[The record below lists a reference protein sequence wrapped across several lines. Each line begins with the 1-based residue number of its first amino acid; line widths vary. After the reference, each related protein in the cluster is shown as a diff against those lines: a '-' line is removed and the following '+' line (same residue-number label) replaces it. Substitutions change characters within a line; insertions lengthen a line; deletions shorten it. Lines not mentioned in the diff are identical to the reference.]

1 VSDNTIGRTGSAI
14 LAVIAFSIALACL
27 TAWPQT
33 RGNRRTA
40 KSTQP
45 YKGITAGYV
54 GSQECALCHPDIYEK
69 YSRTDMGR
77 SITTA
82 TPASLASVPT
92 PALFFDQRL
101 NRHFELFARDGGLYQ
116 SEYELTAEGK
126 QVFRDTRKLEWIIGA
141 GQNAMGALVRQGDYL
156 FEAPLS
162 FYSNVHQWALS
173 PGYQYGDFGFTR
185 PILPACIVCHSGRPQ
200 PILDGHGKFRNPAFR
215 ELAVGCENCHGPG
228 EAHIAAASTDTIVN
242 PAKLS
247 GWLADNICLR
257 CHQTGDARVLRDG
270 KDYGDF
276 RPGAPLDETLS
287 VYMVPFG
294 PQSPPRDDLLEHVLS
309 MRLSKCYRLSEG
321 KLNCITCHDP
331 HVQPTSAEVPAYFRE
346 RCLTCHNEQSCK
358 LPLAQRQAQ
367 NPPDDCA
374 GCHMPKR
381 DVKVISHAVLTNHRI
396 VATPNEPF
404 PDSAFHM
411 TTPELPDLLDLTTA
425 PNGQEKPSPLTL
437 LKAYRQ
443 VMLSHPEYR
452 ERYWKMGKQLEA
464 SEPNN
469 VLVLQALADLAL
481 QQENLQGVTT
491 AIEYLDRARKLGS
504 TEPSDFEQLAKML
517 LAVHQETRALEVLR
531 QGIGLVPYDQ
541 NFYRL
546 SLAALSSLR
555 EPSEACKVAA
565 RASALFPQDD
575 NFRTALIHCDGK

>member
-1 VSDNTIGRTGSAI
+1 VSDNFIGRTRSGI
-14 LAVIAFSIALACL
+14 LAAIAFSIALACL
-27 TAWPQT
+27 ATWAQT
-33 RGNRRTA
+33 SGNKRAA
-40 KSTQP
+40 KSIQT
-45 YKGITAGYV
+45 YKPITGGYV

-77 SITTA
+77 SMVTA
-82 TPASLASVPT
+82 TPASLAGVST
-92 PALFFDQRL
+92 SASFFDQKL
-101 NRHFELFARDGGLYQ
+101 NRHFELFVRDGGLYQ

-126 QVFRDTRKLEWIIGA
+126 QVFRDTRKLDWIIGA
-141 GQNAMGALVRQGDYL
+141 GQNAMGGLVRQGDYL

-185 PILPACIVCHSGRPQ
+185 PILPACIACHSGRPQ
-200 PILDGHGKFRNPAFR
+200 PIMNGHGKFRNPGFR
-215 ELAVGCENCHGPG
+215 ELAVGCESCHGPG

-257 CHQTGDARVLRDG
+257 CHQTGDARVLREG

-276 RPGAPLDETLS
+276 RPGTPLSETLS

-294 PQSPPRDDLLEHVLS
+294 IQSPPRDDLLEHILS
-309 MRLSKCYRLSEG
+309 MRLSKCYRSSQG
-321 KLNCITCHDP
+321 KLKCITCHDP
-331 HVQPTSAEVPAYFRE
+331 HVQPTKDEAPAYFQE
-346 RCLTCHNEQSCK
+346 RCLTCHNEQSCR
-358 LPLAQRQAQ
+358 LPLGKRQSQ
-367 NPPDDCA
+367 NPPDNCA

-381 DVKVISHAVLTNHRI
+381 DVKVISHSVLTNHRI

-411 TTPELPDLLDLTTA
+411 TTPELPDLVDLTREPGVRA
-425 PNGQEKPSPLTL
+425 KPSTLTL

-452 ERYWKMGKQLEA
+452 ERYWKMGKQLEPT
-464 SEPNN
+464 EPNN
-469 VLVLQALADLAL
+469 VSVLQALADLAL
-481 QQENLQGVTT
+481 QEKNLDGVLA
-491 AIEYLDRARKLGS
+491 AIGYLHRASKLGL

-517 LAVHQETRALEVLR
+517 LAVHQEKRALEILR
-531 QGIGLVPYDQ
+531 QGIALIPYDE

-546 SLAALSSLR
+546 SLAAYSSLK

-565 RASALFPQDD
+565 SASALFPQDD
-575 NFRTALIHCDGK
+575 TFRAALTQCAGK

>member
-1 VSDNTIGRTGSAI
+1 MSDHSISRTRSAI
-14 LAVIAFSIALACL
+14 LAAAFSIAIACL

-33 RGNRRTA
+33 SGNRHTA

-77 SITTA
+77 SMVAA
-82 TPASLASVPT
+82 TPASLPGVPISAS
-92 PALFFDQRL
+92 FFDQKL
-101 NRHFELFARDGGLYQ
+101 NRHFELFVRDGGVYE

-185 PILPACIVCHSGRPQ
+185 PILPACIACHSGRPQ
-200 PILDGHGKFRNPAFR
+200 PIVNGHGKFRNPAFR

-257 CHQTGDARVLRDG
+257 CHQTGDARVLREGDE
-270 KDYGDF
+270 YGDF
-276 RPGAPLDETLS
+276 RPGASLNETLS

-294 PQSPPRDDLLEHVLS
+294 PQYPPRDDLLEHVLS
-309 MRLSKCYRLSEG
+309 MRLSKCYRSSQG
-321 KLNCITCHDP
+321 KLNCISCHDP
-331 HVQPTSAEVPAYFRE
+331 HVQPTRAEAPAYFRE
-346 RCLTCHNEQSCK
+346 KCLACHNEQSCK

-367 NPPDDCA
+367 SPPDDCA

-396 VATPNEPF
+396 VATPSEPF

-411 TTPELPDLLDLTTA
+411 TTPELPDLVDLTSA
-425 PNGQEKPSPLTL
+425 PNAREKPSALTL

-464 SEPNN
+464 TEPNN
-469 VLVLQALADLAL
+469 VIVLQALADLAL
-481 QQENLQGVTT
+481 QQKNLEGVMT
-491 AIEYLDRARKLGS
+491 AIEYLERARQLGS

-517 LAVHQETRALEVLR
+517 LAIHQENRALEVLR
-531 QGIGLVPYDQ
+531 QGIALIPYDQ
-541 NFYRL
+541 IFYQL
-546 SLAALSSLR
+546 SLAAYSSLK
-555 EPSEACKVAA
+555 EPSEVCKVAA
-565 RASALFPQDD
+565 SASALFPQDD
-575 NFRTALIHCDGK
+575 NFRKAWSQCAGK

>member
-1 VSDNTIGRTGSAI
+1 MADKSIGRTRPAI
-14 LAVIAFSIALACL
+14 VAAIAFAIALACL

-33 RGNRRTA
+33 SGNKRTT
-40 KSTQP
+40 STQQNI
-45 YKGITAGYV
+45 GITAGYV

-77 SITTA
+77 SMVTA
-82 TPASLASVPT
+82 TPSSLAGVPT
-92 PALFFDQRL
+92 SASFFDQRL
-101 NRHFELFARDGGLYQ
+101 NRHFELFVWDGGLYE

-126 QVFRDTRKLEWIIGA
+126 QVFRDTRKLDWIIGA

-185 PILPACIVCHSGRPQ
+185 PILPACIACHSGRPQ
-200 PILDGHGKFRNPAFR
+200 PIVNGHGKFRNPAFR

-257 CHQTGDARVLRDG
+257 CHQTGDARVLREG

-276 RPGAPLDETLS
+276 RPGAPLSETLS

-294 PQSPPRDDLLEHVLS
+294 SQSPPRDDLLEHVLS
-309 MRLSKCYRLSEG
+309 MRLSKCYRGSEG

-331 HVQPTSAEVPAYFRE
+331 HVQPTSAEAPAYFRE
-346 RCLTCHNEQSCK
+346 RCLTCHNGQSCK

-367 NPPDDCA
+367 NPPDNCV

-381 DVKVISHAVLTNHRI
+381 DVQVISHAVLTNHRI
-396 VATPNEPF
+396 VAMPNEPF

-411 TTPELPDLLDLTTA
+411 TMPELPDLVDLTRTPEA
-425 PNGQEKPSPLTL
+425 HEKPSPLTL

-452 ERYWKMGKQLEA
+452 ERYWKLGKQLEA
-464 SEPNN
+464 TKPNN

-481 QQENLQGVTT
+481 QQKNLQAVMT

-517 LAVHQETRALEVLR
+517 LAIHQEKRALEVLR
-531 QGIGLVPYDQ
+531 QGIALIPYDQ
-541 NFYRL
+541 NFYQL
-546 SLAALSSLR
+546 SLAALSSLKQ
-555 EPSEACKVAA
+555 PLEACKVAA
-565 RASALFPQDD
+565 SASALFPQDD
-575 NFRTALIHCDGK
+575 NLRRILTQCAGK

>member
-1 VSDNTIGRTGSAI
+1 MV
-14 LAVIAFSIALACL
+14 VAFSTALACL
-27 TAWPQT
+27 TASAQT
-33 RGNRRTA
+33 SGNSHPTKLA
-40 KSTQP
+40 QAYQP
-45 YKGITAGYV
+45 MAAGYV

-69 YSRTDMGR
+69 YSRTQMGR
-77 SITTA
+77 SMTPA
-82 TPASLASVPT
+82 TPASLAGVPT
-92 PALFFDQRL
+92 LASFFDQRL
-101 NRHFELFARDGGLYQ
+101 NRHFELFVRDGSVYE
-116 SEYELTAEGK
+116 SEYEMTAEAK
-126 QVFRDTRKLEWIIGA
+126 EVFRDTRKLDWIIGA
-141 GQNAMGALVRQGDYL
+141 GQNAIGALVRKGDYV

-162 FYSNVHQWALS
+162 FYSNVRQWALS
-173 PGYQYGDFGFTR
+173 PGYEYADFGFTR
-185 PILPACIVCHSGRPQ
+185 PILPACIACHSGRPQ
-200 PILDGHGKFRNPAFR
+200 PIVNGHGKFRDPAFR

-257 CHQTGDARVLRDG
+257 CHQTGDARVLREG

-276 RPGAPLDETLS
+276 RPGAPLSETLS

-309 MRLSKCYRLSEG
+309 MRLSKCYRSREG
-321 KLNCITCHDP
+321 RLKCITCHDP
-331 HVQPTSAEVPAYFRE
+331 HVQPTKAEAPAYFRE
-346 RCLTCHNEQSCK
+346 KCLTCHSEQSCK
-358 LPLAQRQAQ
+358 LPLTQRHAQ
-367 NPPDDCA
+367 NPPDDCT

-396 VATPNEPF
+396 VATTNESF

-411 TTPELPDLLDLTTA
+411 TTPELPDLVDLTS
-425 PNGQEKPSPLTL
+425 GLGEQEKPSLLTM

-452 ERYWKMGKQLEA
+452 ERYWKMAKQLEA

-469 VLVLQALADLAL
+469 VLVMEALADLAL
-481 QQENLQGVTT
+481 QQKTLQGVMT

-517 LAVHQETRALEVLR
+517 LAIHQEKRAVEVLR
-531 QGIGLVPYDQ
+531 EGIALIPYDQ
-541 NFYRL
+541 NLYQL
-546 SLAALSSLR
+546 SLTSFSSLKQ
-555 EPSEACKVAA
+555 PSEACKVAA
-565 RASALFPQDD
+565 SAGALFPQNDS
-575 NFRTALIHCDGK
+575 FRIVMGQCAGK